1 MKFSELIQN
10 ISGVETKCE
19 KDFEVEGLAYDS
31 RNVKNNYVFFAIKGF
46 KMDGNKFIDTAIENG
61 ARAIVASDEINVK
74 NFVITQD
81 VRKVMAEMSCAYY
94 DNPSLK
100 LNLIGVTGTNGKT
113 TTTYLLKKIFETAGY
128 KTGLMGTIDY
138 LFGDKKVDSKLTT
151 PESIEINYM
160 LNEMVKADI
169 AYCVMEVSSVALEL
183 KRVYGLRFKAGIFTN
198 LTSEHLDFHENMT
211 NYFNSKKIL
220 FDGLPADSIAVSNK
234 DDSYGE
240 NILTDC
246 KAQKYFYSIQDAS
259 GFKAE
264 NICMNTAGLEFTVN
278 INSSKYYFETSLTGR
293 FNVYNSLAAIST
305 SVPLGIKI
313 EKIQKALKEI
323 SPVNGRFNFVKLPN
337 DASAIIDYSHTSDSL
352 KNAIEAAIEIINESG
367 VKGRVITV
375 FGCGG
380 NKDTTKRP
388 VMGSIATELSDYV
401 IITSDNPRYENPEDI
416 IKGIVTGI
424 QEKNNYEIQ
433 INREEA
439 IKRGMEISRE
449 GDLVLICGKGHE
461 TYQEINGVRNHFDDK
476 EMVEKYLNLAKN

>member
-46 KMDGNKFIDTAIENG
+46 KMDGSKFIDTAIQNG
-61 ARAIVASDEINVK
+61 ARAIVASDEVNVK

-81 VRKVMAEMSCAYY
+81 VRKVMAEMSCTYY

-113 TTTYLLKKIFETAGY
+113 TTTYLLKKIFETAGH

-169 AYCVMEVSSVALEL
+169 TYCVMEVSSVALEL
-183 KRVYGLRFKAGIFTN
+183 NRVHGLKFKAGIFTN
-198 LTSEHLDFHENMT
+198 LTSEHLDFHENMP
-211 NYFNSKKIL
+211 NYFNAKKIL
-220 FDGLPADSIAVSNK
+220 FDELPADSIAVSNK

-246 KAQKYFYSIQDAS
+246 KAQKYFYSIQTAS

-278 INSSKYYFETSLTGR
+278 INNSKYYFEISLPGK

-313 EKIQKALKEI
+313 EKIQKALKEVL
-323 SPVNGRFNFVKLPN
+323 PVNGRFNFVKLPN

-401 IITSDNPRYENPEDI
+401 IITSDNPRYESPEDI
-416 IKGIVTGI
+416 IKGIVAGI
-424 QEKNNYEIQ
+424 HEKNNYEIQ
-433 INREEA
+433 MNREDA

-476 EMVEKYLNLAKN
+476 EMVEKYLNLAKS